1 MASETLGVDI
11 SARWFDVAQGTA
23 VRRFPNT
30 APGIA
35 ACLDW
40 VAGLDRPARIEKEAT
55 GTSHLPLA
63 AALHEAGHTVFVCNP
78 LSLARYAEAVLA
90 RTKTDATDA
99 RRIARFCETHALVP
113 WRPASPA
120 HQRLHALVATR
131 QALLQQLQQL
141 RNREGA
147 AGFTVCQALVAE
159 LQAPVA
165 AALTA
170 QVARVDR
177 ELAQAAA
184 AETPLG
190 GQLRVLVSL
199 PGLGRTTA
207 ATILATLPVERL
219 TTRRQVA
226 AYAGLCP
233 RERTSGSSV
242 RGRGRT
248 GPLGPASLRKAL
260 YLPAVVAMRANPAL
274 RTFAERLRAA
284 GKCPKVV
291 VVAVMR
297 KLLELAWTLL
307 RNGQSFSVSQGTR
320 ASTP

>member
-1 MASETLGVDI
+1 MAAVTLGVDI
-11 SARWFDVAQGTA
+11 SARWFDVAHGTE
-23 VRRFPNT
+23 VRRFANT

-35 ACLDW
+35 ACLGW
-40 VAGLDRPARIEKEAT
+40 VAGVDRSARIGLEAT

-63 AALHEAGHTVFVCNP
+63 TALYEAGHTVFVCNP
-78 LSLARYAEAVLA
+78 LSLARYSEAVLA
-90 RTKTDATDA
+90 RTTTDAADA
-99 RRIARFCETHALVP
+99 RRIARFCEAHELVP

-147 AGFTVCQALVAE
+147 AGYTACQALVAE

-177 ELAQAAA
+177 ELARLAA

-190 GQLRVLVSL
+190 AQLRALVSL

-207 ATILATLPVERL
+207 ATILASLPVERL
-219 TTRRQVA
+219 ATRRQVA

-242 RGRGRT
+242 RGRSRT

-274 RTFAERLRAA
+274 RAFAERLRAA

-291 VVAVMR
+291 VVAAMR

-307 RNGQSFSVSQGTR
+307 HSGQPFSFSQGPG

>member
-1 MASETLGVDI
+1 MPALTFGVDV
-11 SARWFDVAQGTA
+11 SARWFDVARGTE
-23 VRRFPNT
+23 VRRFANT
-30 APGIA
+30 PPGIA
-35 ACLDW
+35 ACLGW
-40 VAGLDRPARIEKEAT
+40 VGGFGQPVRIGMEAT
-55 GTSHLPLA
+55 GTYHQPLA
-63 AALHEAGHTVFVCNP
+63 TALHAAGHTVFVCNP
-78 LSLARYAEAVLA
+78 LSLARYREAVLT

-131 QALLQQLQQL
+131 QALLRQLQQL
-141 RNREGA
+141 RNRQGA
-147 AGFTVCQALVAE
+147 AGYTACEALVAE
-159 LQAPVA
+159 LQAPVEA
-165 AALTA
+165 VLTA
-170 QVARVDR
+170 QVDRVDR
-177 ELAQAAA
+177 ELAQLTA

-190 GQLRVLVSL
+190 AQLRALVSI

-207 ATILATLPVERL
+207 AIILASLPVERL
-219 TTRRQVA
+219 ATRRQVA

-233 RERTSGSSV
+233 RERASGSSV
-242 RGRGRT
+242 RGRSRT

-274 RTFAERLRAA
+274 RAFAERLRTT

-291 VVAVMR
+291 IVAVMR

-307 RNGQSFSVSQGTR
+307 RSGQPFSRSQGS
-320 ASTP
+320 AALTP